1 MIGNAIVVLCTLLI
15 GGAVIWVAIE
25 EHKAPDYSDEEKD
38 NKLKENEEVKHE

>member
-25 EHKAPDYSDEEKD
+25 EHKAPDYSETTETVDAKDEQEDKR
-38 NKLKENEEVKHE
+38 

>member
-25 EHKAPDYSDEEKD
+25 EHKAPDYSDEKKD